1 MKKIFMLFSVLCLLC
16 LTISICA
23 AADEGTFEFQYGI
36 KWGMS
41 QDEVIKSLPTKHYE
55 VERERKLDY
64 LEVDDELYEFEKI
77 PAEVTFGFDHDALV
91 VIQLSFDTEE
101 RGVSEKGIMEALE
114 ELYGTAEDVKDTAII
129 DELMKI
135 ADYDAIDMDI
145 KRGDTLHQWTLKDG
159 TSIIMRI
166 ESHDEDIKVAF
177 FKK

>member
-16 LTISICA
+16 LAISICTA
-23 AADEGTFEFQYGI
+23 TDEGNFEFQNGI
-36 KWGMS
+36 KWGMT
-41 QDEVIKSLPTKHYE
+41 QDEVIKSLPTKRYE

-114 ELYGTAEDVKDTAII
+114 KLYGTSEDVKDTAII

-145 KRGDTLHQWTLKDG
+145 KSSDTLHQWSLKDG

>member
-16 LTISICA
+16 LAISICTA
-23 AADEGTFEFQYGI
+23 TDEGNFEFQNGI

-41 QDEVIKSLPTKHYE
+41 QDEVIKSLPTKRYE
-55 VERERKLDY
+55 VERERKLDF

-114 ELYGTAEDVKDTAII
+114 KLYGTSEDVKDTAII

-145 KRGDTLHQWTLKDG
+145 KSSDTLHQWSLKDG